1 MRSKLPQWKKSPYEI
16 CSLFRE
22 TIMDARGSVAQ
33 PCLQTGPFC
42 NINLLHNYTS
52 FFTDPLDPYQTEIT
66 ACC

>member
-1 MRSKLPQWKKSPYEI
+1 
-16 CSLFRE
+16 
-22 TIMDARGSVAQ
+22 MDARGSVAQ

-52 FFTDPLDPYQTEIT
+52 FVTDPLDPYQTEIT